1 MSNNDILGFN
11 ADDLDPVSDTG
22 RPVRSRGKGKKRGGN
37 IAAIVK
43 QRGGG
48 NRPVVEPKPEP
59 KVETDDD
66 KPALTREESE
76 SILDEL
82 LGGENLMAKEEDE
95 VVDIELFD
103 GEVQIPQQ
111 SPPQMT
117 TEDAEALNKYL
128 IGPEPTDAEVMQNWL
143 FNELP
148 EQLLN
153 DEELKAAKVELESL
167 GLDPVQK
174 HNLLSELN
182 VRLLDAPT
190 EVLKQVGSRPVVELQ
205 TEYYALVCE
214 INKEMVAKAKTLATK
229 QNPPTPPATTVVE
242 VTITN
247 PTITPAP
254 VEVTE
259 VPKEVPVVNPILA
272 DAKTIQG
279 ARIAAH
285 ESDSKKTFGGSL
297 EVELTASK
305 GKPVPSDRLVFEF
318 LELREVDGAQY
329 WAPKFHRPVKPDDIV
344 DYWMLERIMCNGVG
358 RNQAYLDPITQ
369 VIVPCAVEVLPEGH
383 LWIKKVESQDGCS
396 IIHLD
401 PAA

>member
-11 ADDLDPVSDTG
+11 PEDMDPVNDSG
-22 RPVRSRGKGKKRGGN
+22 RPVRRGKGKKRGGN
-37 IAAIVK
+37 ISAIVK

-48 NRPVVEPKPEP
+48 NRPVVEPKPE
-59 KVETDDD
+59 D
-66 KPALTREESE
+66 KPSLSREESE

-82 LGGENLMAKEEDE
+82 LGGDNLVTKEEDE
-95 VVDIELFD
+95 VVDLEVID

-111 SPPQMT
+111 TPPQMT

-128 IGPEPTDAEVMQNWL
+128 IEPEPTDAEVMQNWL

-190 EVLKQVGSRPVVELQ
+190 EVLKQVGKRSVIELQ
-205 TEYYALVCE
+205 AEYYTLVVD
-214 INKEMVAKAKTLATK
+214 INKEMVAKAKALVAK

-259 VPKEVPVVNPILA
+259 VPKEVPVVNVNPVLA
-272 DAKTIQG
+272 DAKALQG
-279 ARIAAH
+279 ARIATH

-297 EVELTASK
+297 EIEVTTSK

-329 WAPKFHRPVKPDDIV
+329 WAPKFHRPVKPDDVV

-383 LWIKKVESQDGCS
+383 LWIKKVEYQDGCS

>member
-22 RPVRSRGKGKKRGGN
+22 RPVRRGKGKKRGGN

-111 SPPQMT
+111 TPQEMSP
-117 TEDAEALNKYL
+117 EDAEMLNKYL
-128 IGPEPTDAEVMQNWL
+128 IGPEPTDAEVMHNWL
-143 FNELP
+143 TLVLP

-153 DEELKAAKVELESL
+153 DEELKTVKVELDNL
-167 GLDPVQK
+167 NLDPVQK

-190 EVLKQVGSRPVVELQ
+190 EMLKQVGKRPVVELQ
-205 TEYYALVCE
+205 AEYYALVVE
-214 INKEMVAKAKTLATK
+214 INKEMVAKAKTLVAK
-229 QNPPTPPATTVVE
+229 PVEPPATVVE

-247 PTITPAP
+247 PTITP
-254 VEVTE
+254 VE
-259 VPKEVPVVNPILA
+259 VPKEVP
-272 DAKTIQG
+272 
-279 ARIAAH
+279 AH
-285 ESDSKKTFGGSL
+285 ESDNAKTIMSGSI
-297 EVELTASK
+297 EVVTK
-305 GKPVPSDRLVFEF
+305 GKPVPNDRLVFEF
-318 LELREVDGAQY
+318 LELREAHGSTY
-329 WAPKFHRPVKPDDIV
+329 WAPKFHRPVKPDDVV
-344 DYWMLERIMCNGVG
+344 DYLMLERIMCNGVG
-358 RNQAYLDPITQ
+358 RNQVYLDPITQ

-383 LWIKKVESQDGCS
+383 LWIKKVEHQDGCS

>member
-1 MSNNDILGFN
+1 MSNNNDILGFN
-11 ADDLDPVSDTG
+11 ADDLDPANDSG
-22 RPVRSRGKGKKRGGN
+22 RPIRSRGKGKKRGGN
-37 IAAIVK
+37 ISAIVK

-111 SPPQMT
+111 TPPQMT

-128 IGPEPTDAEVMQNWL
+128 IGPEPTDVEVMHNWL
-143 FNELP
+143 THELP

-153 DEELKAAKVELESL
+153 DEELKTVKVELDNL
-167 GLDPVQK
+167 NLDPVQK

-229 QNPPTPPATTVVE
+229 PVEPPATVVE
-242 VTITN
+242 VTISN

-259 VPKEVPVVNPILA
+259 VPKEVPVVNPVLA
-272 DAKTIQG
+272 DAKAHEG

-285 ESDSKKTFGGSL
+285 ESDSKKTIMSGSI
-297 EVELTASK
+297 ELITK
-305 GKPVPSDRLVFEF
+305 GKSVPSDRLVFEF
-318 LELREVDGAQY
+318 LELREVDGVQY
-329 WAPKFHRPVKPDDIV
+329 WAPKFHRPVKPDDVV

-358 RNQAYLDPITQ
+358 RNQAYINPITQ
-369 VIVPCAVEVLPEGH
+369 VIVPCDVEVLPEGH
-383 LWIKKVESQDGCS
+383 LWIKKVEHQDGCS